1 MEQPDNT
8 TVLKDPEEETAPTAD
23 VTATAQQPPP
33 LQPSQ
38 RGSRKVRKRVS
49 ERIAESSKTA
59 RTDGRE
65 KVTSVGSSISITS
78 VTSAHFDLDPVKHQR
93 SISLVQRLQETL
105 RQKQAKYKEA
115 RERRKEKINSLY
127 EYIFEILS
135 HRLDLECDAIAEL
148 VLDASSFQEFDEFF
162 SVGGCRSLLFFY
174 QEAEVPGI
182 ESGRTIPGA
191 VKGGTMMRLLLGSVD
206 EIFSGLC
213 LFFIR
218 CNNNVMITE
227 KNMHEE
233 LHFSVL
239 DATEG
244 LISEVSDLLR
254 KVFLPDMNALDK
266 RGPLAQTRHGD
277 REIQRFKENIEQY
290 LACLLRVKITIEGA
304 VTLDTIQSINFA
316 TLQSFEGVRAT
327 VSDKAMI
334 ARCEGALMVWLSQ
347 IQKVM
352 SESEQIRK
360 EADDSGP
367 ITELDHWIRLYVRFS
382 FIIEQVKGDNFKAI
396 ITVLVVAKSKLIKM
410 WKELDLRITD
420 AVNESKDNVI
430 LLRALEQS
438 CQPLYTLD
446 LASMITGVPR
456 LLNVMQAIYS
466 VSMYYQTS
474 EHITK
479 LFKKVTNQ
487 IITACKACV
496 TERAR
501 LNIWDQHARTAMVK
515 IRECTFLI
523 QEYQECFNR
532 KQRDCK
538 IHNENVFDI
547 SEICIFGKLEAFCER
562 TDKITKILSIVQT
575 YSTLSKSTIEGID
588 CFNERF
594 TTIYQDIKRRTHN
607 ILDMKKAEFDADFT
621 DFIQQIN
628 DLEEQLQD
636 FMSNHIGRLR
646 SPQQAIRV
654 LHRFQRLKIPALDS
668 QVPNIIH
675 CILQNYMEM
684 LHFTKNVMCL
694 LLDNIKLY
702 AKNER
707 GIDSLIHLTMIYS
720 EDIEMSFRLEKY
732 GLLHYEHYKTD
743 PPTVRSMPPVAGR
756 IRWSRELFRKI
767 NEPITYLK
775 NYTDI
780 LTSPEGKAAVQLHN
794 SIGYVLVEFEVLH
807 HRAWYEDLFNN
818 LQVALQAKLL
828 VRHPETKQVFI
839 NFDPKFLEIFQEI
852 KCMIK
857 MGLDVPEEAEV
868 FLTIEADLNSNH
880 LQLEKLMKTYQTL
893 CDQILP
899 VFSDLLS
906 EKLRKIECTL
916 RQGLTAFTWSSVS
929 LEHFLEALDANLQVV
944 SKVVT
949 KVNYIHRLRIDV
961 LLKDVAETL
970 LIVLPDDGPD
980 TVENLLASNEIYT
993 KEMAKYVNHRSELIE
1008 RAVMDIISTFQAV
1021 HVPKHTTKMKKMG
1034 KNKAR
1039 RVAFTNVE
1047 HEEVV
1052 EEQTEDVEFSKHC
1065 QELCSYFIGL
1075 VVNSLQKCTR
1085 LSLDFLKRKL
1095 LLSSAPFDQC
1105 DNPFLTTEVHLVVDD
1120 ILMLP
1125 SLDNIQ
1131 QAINNVIHMALEV
1144 NCGVYQWEQGTVPES
1159 ASDLDFTTSNYPND
1173 VSGWQRRADDK
1184 MIKEDRTARNFYSCV
1199 SQSVTISNL
1208 VKLLSTSVH
1217 LLKDNARKALEVFE
1231 KYRNLWTENRDSK
1244 IKEYMTKKQSLDEI
1258 KERIVYY
1265 DVIEQDVSQISS
1277 ALCVGFIELCTAPI
1291 KASIITEAKAWKLLL
1306 CRYLNEEYKT
1316 KMTGMA
1322 EFISENLKILS
1333 RPILDLDDV
1342 QSVLKVMTII
1352 RENEMR
1358 IDRGVGPVEEAYA
1371 ILSRFQVHVTR
1382 EETEVVDALRYSFT
1396 KLVSKVVSVQDELS
1410 RIQPDLISRL
1420 SQSVVILQRDVVAF
1434 DTEYDKEGPM
1444 VPGITSQEASARLQI
1459 FQTHFNELWRRCI
1472 TYSSGEQLFGLP
1484 VTEYEILHRRR
1495 TELGRLQ
1502 KLYGLY
1508 EVVMKSV
1515 SGYNKTVWSAVNL
1528 QSITRELNDYR
1539 KKCNELKKDLEPWQL
1554 FLDLMKIINDFSE
1567 SCPLLEMMAN
1577 EAMMN
1582 WHWDRIADLLGRRL
1596 DVQSDSFCLG
1606 NIMEASILQYKEKIT
1621 DICISAVKEKDI
1633 KSKLAHITD
1642 VWNKQILHFSTF
1654 KCRGELLINGA
1665 EAAETMRT
1673 IEDSLMVLGSSL
1685 NSRYNE
1691 RFENQIRSW
1700 IHKLSMS
1707 FDVLEEWLL
1716 VQTLW
1721 IYLEAVFVSGDIA
1734 SQLPQEVKRFQSI
1747 DKTWMKVMQRAHEN
1761 ANAIQCCAGD
1771 ETMANLL
1778 PHLHEQLEICR
1789 KSLTGYLEGKRLIFQ
1804 RFFFVSDPA
1813 LLEIL
1818 GQASDSHKI
1827 QPHLA
1832 AISANINE
1840 VEFSDT
1846 KYNEIL
1852 SVVSREGEVIKLD
1865 RPVWAQSPVEYWLG
1879 NLLLMQQS
1887 SLNGVI
1893 RSVCQRMNDDGFQLL
1908 NSFHNLPVQVC
1919 IVSLQISWTHDAEE
1933 ALCAA
1938 AEDKK
1943 VMHST
1948 NKKFLEILNELIHQ
1962 TVHSMSKYQRL
1973 KTESL
1978 ITTHLHQRD
1987 VFNDL
1992 VKLHI
1997 RSAKD
2002 FEWQKQSRFYFKGYL
2017 DKVLVSITEV
2027 DFVYQNEFLACTD
2040 RLVITQ
2046 LTDRCYIALAHAIAM
2061 NMGGS
2066 VVGPAG
2072 TGKTETVKD
2081 MGKALGKYVLVF
2093 NCSDQMDFRGL
2104 GRIFKGLAQSGS
2116 WGCFDEFTR
2125 IDFQVQSVAAH
2136 QISIVLTA
2144 RKELRKQFIFSDG
2157 DIVNLNPECG
2167 LFLTMNPGYGDRQE
2181 LPENLKIQFRTVSMM
2196 VPDRQ
2201 MILRVKLA
2209 SYGFLHNVSLSQ
2221 KCHALYNLCEE
2232 QLSKQVHYDFGLRNI
2247 LSVLRTLGSQKR
2259 ARREESESSIVVRA
2273 LRDMNLS
2280 KLVKE
2285 DEPLFHGLIND
2296 LFPGF
2301 QSDSN
2306 SCIDLQNSVSNQVA
2320 ISGLIN
2326 HPPWNHKLIQLF
2338 EASEARHGLMTLGPS
2353 GSGKS
2358 SLITVLMKAL
2368 TEGGLPHRELRI
2380 NPKAI
2385 TAPQMFGQVN
2395 TATNDWKDGI
2405 FSALWRKTLKIKKG
2419 ENVWIVLDGPVD
2431 PIWIENLN
2439 SVLDDEKTLTL
2450 ANSDRIPMSPCCRL
2464 LFEVDS
2470 IVNASPGTV
2479 SRVGIVLLSS
2489 SVLPWRPVLQAWL
2502 KKLPAEE
2509 RDIFQGLYDEVFQD
2523 SYTFMNLKLHP
2534 KMQLLENNYITQSIN
2549 ILQGCMPTT
2558 AENSVTDHGR
2568 LHRLFIFALMWS
2580 LGALLEQD
2588 CRDRFEAFLRNH
2600 KCKLDLP
2607 EADIEARQ
2615 SMFDFLVDENGD
2627 WEHWNKRVPH
2637 YSCPSNSIPDYSSI
2651 LVPNIEIVRTQF
2663 LIDTI
2668 TKQQKAV
2675 LLTGEQATGK
2685 TVMIKAYMKQY
2696 SVEAHVSKSVN
2707 FSPATD
2713 PAIFQRA
2720 MESYVEKRIGSTYGP
2735 SGGRKMSV
2743 FIDDI
2748 NLPAVNDWGDQ
2759 TTSEIIRQLI
2769 EMKGMYSL
2777 EKPGEF
2783 KTMVDVQII
2792 GAMVHPGGGRS
2803 DIPQRLKR
2811 HFMIFSYTPP
2821 SDASIDNIF
2830 GTIGCGHFNSSRN
2843 FKREIC
2849 NLVKKLVPASRAL
2862 WQMTKVKMLPTPSKC
2877 HYIFSLR
2884 DLSRIWQGMLAIK
2897 AEECSTAPILL
2908 ALFRHEC
2915 QRVIAD
2921 RFVCHEDHSWFN
2933 KSLAQVLRELVDPHL
2948 VSAVQ
2953 HDFYFVDFLREAPE
2967 AAEYEKGNVLE
2978 APKVYEM
2985 VHGLEV
2991 LTEKLKQF
2999 QNLYNEAVTGS
3010 PRDLVFFNDTVMH
3023 IIRIS
3028 RILRTPGGNALLI
3041 GVSGSGKKSLSR
3053 LASFIAGYKTFQIV
3067 LTRSYGVSNLL
3078 EDLKVLF
3085 KTAGADGIGITFIFT
3100 DNDIREESFLE
3111 YINHILSSGEVPSLF
3126 SQEELSEITESL
3138 LPVMKGEFPH
3148 HRPTFD
3154 HLYEYFVS
3162 RCRRNLH
3169 VILCFSPVG
3178 DKFRMR
3184 SLKFPALISGC
3195 TMDWFNQ
3202 WAMQD
3207 LLEVSSHC
3215 LSGFHIACSSEVKSH
3230 VIEAMGVIHDKMSEI
3245 CASYFHRF
3253 RRRTYV
3259 TPKSYLS
3266 FINGYKSIYT
3276 EKWKHITEQAELM
3289 NKGLFKLAE
3298 ANESVKM
3305 FFKELVV
3312 KERELSQASVNFDKV
3327 LVELTLAAQAKA
3339 KVKSEM
3345 QLVKD
3350 KAQKIME
3357 ELESEKHT
3365 AESKL
3370 EAVRPTL
3377 EEADAA
3383 LNIIKSTD
3391 ISALRKLIKP
3401 SHLLMRIMDCCLLLL
3416 QKRLDSVVM
3425 DPARPCCKPSWGES
3439 LKLMSSP
3446 GFLQSLHQYPKDSV
3460 NGEMVELLQPYFRM
3474 EDYSMDNAKKL
3485 SGKAA
3490 CLLSWT
3496 QSMATFH
3503 EINKEVLPLKSKLR
3517 RLGHHLEV
3525 TTCDLTRMQLQMDE
3539 KQAELEMAR
3548 AKLDGARLQKMN
3560 LLREVELCR
3569 KKIENASALTEGLSG
3584 EKIRWS
3590 EQSRVLICQMNS
3602 LVGDVLIVAAFFS
3615 YCGPFNQTFR
3625 NLLLKDSWET
3635 EIRSRNIP
3643 ISGNLN
3649 IVSMFI
3655 DQPTV
3660 NDWILQGL
3668 PGDDISIQNGIIM
3681 TKTTRYPLLIDPQ
3694 AQGKAWIKIKE
3705 KINDLQVTSIN
3716 HKSFCAHLDDCLSL
3730 GRPLLIEDIAEELD
3744 PSLDKILEQNFIKT
3758 GTIFKVKVGHKVVD
3772 VADKFRLYMTSKL
3785 PNPVFTPEI
3794 HAKTSIIDFTVTKMG
3809 LDKLL
3814 LGRVVLAEQQELET
3828 ERIKLMQEVNVNTRR
3843 MKELEDSLL
3852 LRLSAT
3858 TGSLVEDKA
3867 LADVLRITHHI
3878 VSDLSEKLFIAA
3890 DTEVKI
3896 GKAQMEYRP
3905 VASQGSILYFLASEM
3920 STVNAMYSTSLR
3932 QFLKLFDRSI
3942 ARSDRSPHLHQRKSN
3957 ITEYVTY
3964 EAYRYYTRGLY
3975 EKHRFLFTLLLALR
3989 VDLQQGNIKHKEL
4002 QTFLQGGAALDL
4014 KSCPPKPFKWI
4025 LDTTWLN
4032 LVELSKLSQFS
4043 ELMAQVTRN
4052 ERGWRNWF
4060 DREAPEDEIIPNG
4073 YSSSLDSFHRL
4084 LLVRSCCPDR
4094 TLPEAR
4100 KYIRNSLNAKYT
4112 EPVIL
4117 DLVRTWEE
4125 SDTRTPLICLLSRG
4139 TDPTSQIDE
4148 LAKNLR
4154 LGCKA
4159 ISMGPGQAVHARRA
4173 LQMSMQQGGWILLQ
4187 NCHLDLDFMNEL
4199 LETIETTAAVH
4210 KTFRVWMTTEPHR
4223 QFPITLL
4230 QASIKFTNESPR
4242 GMRAGLKRTYSGIK
4256 QNLLDG
4262 CRHPMWKPLL
4272 YSLAFLHSA
4281 VQERRRYSTLGW
4293 NIPYEFSS
4301 ADFSASVQFVQNHL
4315 DECGVRKGVSW
4326 STMRYIIGKVQ
4337 YGGSITDQQDKRL
4350 LSCMAKAWFSEKI
4363 FDPIFCFYTGY
4374 KIPHCKTVQQ
4384 FLNHIQF
4391 LPAADSPLVF
4401 GLHPNADITYQSNTV
4416 ATILNTIIRFQ
4427 PQETQEEAG
4436 ETREAVVCRIAE
4448 DMLEKLPPDYNSHEV
4463 KAQLEQTGTL
4473 SPINLILLQ
4482 EIDRMQ
4488 KVISIVRSGL
4498 SELRLA
4504 IDGTVIMS
4512 ESLRAILDDM
4522 YNARVPGIWRKV
4534 SWASATLGFWF
4545 TELLKRNNQ
4554 FTSWIYD
4561 ERPNVFWMAG
4571 FFNPQGF
4578 LTAIRQEFAREHK
4591 GWTLDCVTMQNVV
4604 LKHMKEEIR
4613 APPAEGVYI
4622 HGLFLEG
4629 AGWDRKTGKLTECI
4643 PKVLFTM
4650 LPVVHLFA
4658 MNSPGVTKTG
4668 SYICPVYKKPER
4680 TDLHYVT
4687 TVSLK
4692 TSEPPDHWILRGVA
4706 ALCDIK

>member
-1 MEQPDNT
+1 MPCHVLLELNTCLLFRFLFFLRMEQPDNT
-8 TVLKDPEEETAPTAD
+8 KVLKDPEEGTAPTAD
-23 VTATAQQPPP
+23 VTAAARQPPP
-33 LQPSQ
+33 LHQSQ

-49 ERIAESSKTA
+49 ERIAESSNTA
-59 RTDGRE
+59 RTDRSGR
-65 KVTSVGSSISITS
+65 VTSVGSSISNTS
-78 VTSAHFDLDPVKHQR
+78 ITSAHFDLDPVKHRR
-93 SISLVQRLQETL
+93 STSHVLRLQETL

-115 RERRKEKINSLY
+115 RERRKATINSLY
-127 EYIFEILS
+127 EYIFGILS
-135 HRLDLECDAIAEL
+135 HRLDLECDTIAEL
-148 VLDASSFQEFDEFF
+148 VLDASSFQEFDDFF
-162 SVGGCRSLLFFY
+162 SVGGCRSLVFFY
-174 QEAEVPGI
+174 QESEVPGI
-182 ESGRTIPGA
+182 DSGRTIPGA
-191 VKGGTMMRLLLGSVD
+191 VKGGTMMRLLLGSMD

-244 LISEVSDLLR
+244 LFSAVSDLLR
-254 KVFLPDMNALDK
+254 KVFLPAMSALDK
-266 RGPLAQTRHGD
+266 WGQLTQTRHGE
-277 REIQRFKENIEQY
+277 REIQRFKETIEQY
-290 LACLLRVKITIEGA
+290 LACLLGVKTTIEGA
-304 VTLDTIQSINFA
+304 VTLDTVQSINFA
-316 TLQSFEGVRAT
+316 TLQSFEGVRAA
-327 VSDKAMI
+327 VSDEAMVT
-334 ARCEGALMVWLSQ
+334 RCEGVLMGWLSQ

-382 FIIEQVKGDNFKAI
+382 FIIEQVKGDHFKAI
-396 ITVLVVAKSKLIKM
+396 ITVLAVAKSKLIKM

-420 AVNESKDNVI
+420 AANESKDNVN
-430 LLRALEQS
+430 LLRALEQA

-446 LASMITGVPR
+446 LASMVIGVPK

-466 VSMYYQTS
+466 VSTYYQTS
-474 EHITK
+474 ERITK
-479 LFKKVTNQ
+479 LFMKVTNQ
-487 IITACKACV
+487 IITACKAYI

-501 LNIWDQHARTAMVK
+501 LNIWDQDVRTAMVK
-515 IRECTFLI
+515 IRQCTFLI

-532 KQRDCK
+532 KQRDRK
-538 IHNENVFDI
+538 MNNEKAFDM

-562 TDKITKILSIVQT
+562 TDKITKMLSIVQT
-575 YSTLSKSTIEGID
+575 YSALSKSTIEGID

-594 TTIYQDIKRRTHN
+594 TTIYHDIKRRTHN
-607 ILDMKKAEFDADFT
+607 ILEMKKAEFDADFT
-621 DFIQQIN
+621 DFMEQIN

-636 FMSNHIGRLR
+636 FMSSRIGRIT
-646 SPQQAIRV
+646 SPQEAIRV

-684 LHFTKNVMCL
+684 LQSTKQHY
-694 LLDNIKLY
+694 DLY
-702 AKNER
+702 K
-707 GIDSLIHLTMIYS
+707 
-720 EDIEMSFRLEKY
+720 K
-732 GLLHYEHYKTD
+732 D

-775 NYTDI
+775 NNSDI
-780 LTSPEGKAAVQLHN
+780 LTSPEGKATVQLHN
-794 SIGYVLVEFEVLH
+794 NIGQVLVEFEVLH
-807 HRAWYEDLFNN
+807 HRAWYEGIFSD

-839 NFDPKFLEIFQEI
+839 NFDPKFLELFQEI

-868 FLTIEADLNSNH
+868 FLKIEAELNSNH

-906 EKLRKIECTL
+906 DKLRKIECTL
-916 RQGLTAFTWSSVS
+916 HKGLTAFTWSSVS
-929 LEHFLEALDANLQVV
+929 LEHFFEALDANLQVV
-944 SKVVT
+944 SKVLN
-949 KVNYIHRLRIDV
+949 KVNDIHRLRIDV
-961 LLKDVAETL
+961 LLKDIAETL

-993 KEMAKYVNHRSELIE
+993 KEMAKYLNHRSELIE
-1008 RAVMDIISTFQAV
+1008 RAVKDIIGTFHAV
-1021 HVPKHTTKMKKMG
+1021 HVPKHPTKMEKVSKS
-1034 KNKAR
+1034 KAR
-1039 RVAFTNVE
+1039 RVAFTDVDE
-1047 HEEVV
+1047 QEEVV
-1052 EEQTEDVEFSKHC
+1052 EEQMKDVEFNKHC
-1065 QELCSYFIGL
+1065 QKLCSYFIGL

-1120 ILMLP
+1120 IVMLP

-1131 QAINNVIHMALEV
+1131 QAINNVMHMALEV
-1144 NCGVYQWEQGTVPES
+1144 NRGVYQWEQGTVPES
-1159 ASDLDFTTSNYPND
+1159 ASDLDFTTSNYPS
-1173 VSGWQRRADDK
+1173 VYGRQIRADEK
-1184 MIKEDRTARNFYSCV
+1184 MIKEDCAARNFYSCV
-1199 SQSVTISNL
+1199 SQSVTISKL
-1208 VKLLSTSVH
+1208 VMLLSTSVH

-1231 KYRNLWTENRDSK
+1231 NYRNLWTEDRDSK
-1244 IKEYMTKKQSLDEI
+1244 IKEYVTENQTLDEI

-1265 DVIEQDVSQISS
+1265 DVIEQDIGQISS
-1277 ALCVGFIELCTAPI
+1277 PIPVGFIELRTAPI
-1291 KASIITEAKAWKLLL
+1291 KASIITKAKAWKLLL

-1316 KMTGMA
+1316 KMTSIA
-1322 EFISENLKILS
+1322 EFISEYMKILS

-1342 QSVLKVMTII
+1342 QSVLKALTII
-1352 RENEMR
+1352 RENEIR
-1358 IDRGVGPVEEAYA
+1358 IDQGVGPVEEAYA
-1371 ILSRFQVHVTR
+1371 ILSRFQVNVAR

-1410 RIQPDLISRL
+1410 CIQPDLISRL
-1420 SQSVVILQRDVVAF
+1420 SQSVIILQRDVMEF

-1459 FQTHFNELWRRCI
+1459 FQTRFDELWRRCV
-1472 TYSSGEQLFGLP
+1472 TYSSGEQLCGLP
-1484 VTEYEILHRRR
+1484 VTEYEILRKRR

-1508 EVVMKSV
+1508 EVVMKSINE
-1515 SGYNKTVWSAVNL
+1515 YNETVWSDVNV
-1528 QSITRELNDYR
+1528 QSITAELKDYQE
-1539 KKCNELKKDLEPWQL
+1539 KCNELTKDLEHWQL
-1554 FLDLMKIINDFSE
+1554 FLDLKKIINDFSE
-1567 SCPLLEMMAN
+1567 SCPLLEMMTN
-1577 EAMMN
+1577 DAMMN

-1596 DVQSDSFCLG
+1596 DVQSDSFCLS
-1606 NIMEASILQYKEKIT
+1606 NIMEASILQHKDTIT

-1642 VWNKQILHFSTF
+1642 VWSKQFLHFSTF
-1654 KCRGELLINGA
+1654 KCKGELLINGA
-1665 EAAETMRT
+1665 EAAETMRAM
-1673 IEDSLMVLGSSL
+1673 EDSLMVLGSLL
-1685 NSRYNE
+1685 NSRYNNH
-1691 RFENQIRSW
+1691 FENQIHSW
-1700 IHKLSMS
+1700 IHKLSAS
-1707 FDVLEEWLL
+1707 FDILEEWLV

-1721 IYLEAVFVSGDIA
+1721 VYLEAVFVSGDIA
-1734 SQLPQEVKRFQSI
+1734 SQLPQEVKRFQNI
-1747 DKTWMKVMQRAHEN
+1747 DKTWVKVMQRAHGN
-1761 ANAIQCCAGD
+1761 ANAVQCCAGD
-1771 ETMANLL
+1771 DTMANLL
-1778 PHLHEQLEICR
+1778 PHLHKQLELCR
-1789 KSLTGYLEGKRLIFQ
+1789 KSLTGYLEGKRLIFP

-1818 GQASDSHKI
+1818 GQASDSHTI
-1827 QPHLA
+1827 QPHLP

-1840 VEFSDT
+1840 VEFSDVH
-1846 KYNEIL
+1846 YDQIL
-1852 SVVSREGEVIKLD
+1852 SVVSREGEVIKVD
-1865 RPVWAQSPVEYWLG
+1865 RPVRAQGPVECWLG
-1879 NLLLMQQS
+1879 DLLLVQQS

-1893 RSVCQRMNDDGFQLL
+1893 RSVCQQMNDDGFQLL
-1908 NSFHNLPVQVC
+1908 SFFQNLPVQVC
-1919 IVSLQISWTHDAEE
+1919 IVSLQISWTHDTEE

-1943 VMHST
+1943 IMQST
-1948 NKKFLEILNELIHQ
+1948 NKKFLEIANELIHQ
-1962 TVHSMSKYQRL
+1962 TVQNMSKYQRM
-1973 KTESL
+1973 KIESL

-1987 VFNDL
+1987 VFNGL
-1992 VKLHI
+1992 VKSHI
-1997 RSAKD
+1997 RSAED

-2017 DKVLVSITEV
+2017 DNVLVSITDV
-2027 DFVYQNEFLACTD
+2027 DFVYQNEFLGCTD
-2040 RLVITQ
+2040 RLVITP
-2046 LTDRCYIALAHAIAM
+2046 LTERCYIALAHAIAM

-2116 WGCFDEFTR
+2116 WGCFDEFNR
-2125 IDFQVQSVAAH
+2125 IDFQVLSVAAH
-2136 QISIVLTA
+2136 QINIVLTA

-2167 LFLTMNPGYGDRQE
+2167 LFLTMNPGYGGRQE

-2209 SYGFLHNVSLSQ
+2209 SYGFLYNVSLSQ

-2259 ARREESESSIVVRA
+2259 ARREESEAGIVVRA

-2280 KLVKE
+2280 KLVEE
-2285 DEPLFHGLIND
+2285 DEPLFHGLICD

-2301 QSDSN
+2301 QPDSN
-2306 SCIDLQNSVSNQVA
+2306 SYIDLQNAVSNQVT

-2326 HPPWNHKLIQLF
+2326 HPPWNHKLAQLY
-2338 EASEARHGLMTLGPS
+2338 EASEVRHGLMTLGPS

-2358 SLITVLMKAL
+2358 SLINVLMKAL

-2385 TAPQMFGQVN
+2385 TAPQMFGRLD

-2405 FSALWRKTLKIKKG
+2405 LSALWRKTLKIKNG

-2502 KKLPAEE
+2502 KKRPAEE
-2509 RDIFQGLYDEVFQD
+2509 REIFQVLYDEVFQD
-2523 SYTFMNLKLHP
+2523 AYTFMSLKLHP
-2534 KMQLLENNYITQSIN
+2534 KMQLLECSYITQSIN
-2549 ILQGCMPTT
+2549 VLEGCTSTT
-2558 AENSVTDHGR
+2558 AEHSVTDHGR

-2600 KCKLDLP
+2600 KCKLALP
-2607 EADIEARQ
+2607 EADVDARQ
-2615 SMFDFLVDENGD
+2615 SMFDFLVDENGN

-2637 YSCPSNSIPDYSSI
+2637 YSCPSNSVPDYSSI
-2651 LVPNIEIVRTQF
+2651 LVPNIDTVRTQF

-2668 TKQQKAV
+2668 AKQQKAV
-2675 LLTGEQATGK
+2675 LLTGDQATGK

-2696 SVEAHVSKSVN
+2696 SVEEHVSKSVN

-2720 MESYVEKRIGSTYGP
+2720 VESYVEKRLGSTYGP
-2735 SGGRKMSV
+2735 PGGRKLSV

-2759 TTSEIIRQLI
+2759 TTSEAIRQMI
-2769 EMKGMYSL
+2769 EMKGMYNL

-2783 KTMVDVQII
+2783 KTLVDVQII

-2811 HFMIFSYTPP
+2811 HFMTFSCTSP
-2821 SDASIDNIF
+2821 SDASIDHIF
-2830 GTIGCGHFNSSRN
+2830 GAIGCGHFNSSRN
-2843 FKREIC
+2843 FRREIC
-2849 NLVKKLVPASRAL
+2849 NLVKKLVPASRAV
-2862 WQMTKVKMLPTPSKC
+2862 WQMTKVKMLPTPSRC

-2897 AEECSTAPILL
+2897 AEECTTAPILL

-2921 RFVCHEDHSWFN
+2921 RLVCCEDHGWFN
-2933 KSLAQVLRELVDPHL
+2933 KSLTQVLRELVDPHL

-2953 HDFYFVDFLREAPE
+2953 HDFCFVDFLREAPE
-2967 AAEYEKGNVLE
+2967 PAEYEEVSVLE

-2985 VHGLEV
+2985 VHSLEV

-2999 QNLYNEAVTGS
+2999 QNRFNEAVSGS
-3010 PRDLVFFNDTVMH
+3010 PRDLVFFNDAVMH
-3023 IIRIS
+3023 IIKIS

-3041 GVSGSGKKSLSR
+3041 GVSGSGKRSLSR

-3067 LTRSYGVSNLL
+3067 LTRSYGLSHLL
-3078 EDLKVLF
+3078 EDIKLLY

-3100 DNDIREESFLE
+3100 DSDIREESFLE

-3126 SQEELSEITESL
+3126 SREELAEITESL
-3138 LPVMKGEFPH
+3138 LPVMKREFPH
-3148 HRPTFD
+3148 HPPTFD
-3154 HLYEYFVS
+3154 HLYDYFIS

-3195 TMDWFNQ
+3195 TMDWFSQ
-3202 WAMQD
+3202 WSMQD
-3207 LLEVSSHC
+3207 LLEVSGHC
-3215 LSGFHIACSSEVKSH
+3215 LSGFQIACSSEVKSH

-3259 TPKSYLS
+3259 TAKSYLS
-3266 FINGYKSIYT
+3266 FINGYKSIYA

-3298 ANESVKM
+3298 ANESVRM
-3305 FFKELVV
+3305 FFKDLVV
-3312 KERELSQASVNFDKV
+3312 KERELSLASVNADKV
-3327 LVELTLAAQAKA
+3327 LVELTLAAQAEA
-3339 KVKSEM
+3339 KVKNEV

-3350 KAQKIME
+3350 KAQKMME

-3370 EAVRPTL
+3370 EAARPAQ

-3383 LNIIKSTD
+3383 LNIIKPTD
-3391 ISALRKLIKP
+3391 ILTLRKLIKP

-3416 QKRLDSVVM
+3416 QKRLDPVVM
-3425 DPARPCCKPSWGES
+3425 DPDKLCCKPSWGES
-3439 LKLMSSP
+3439 LKLMSSS
-3446 GFLQSLHQYPKDSV
+3446 GFLQSLHQYPKDCV
-3460 NGEMVELLQPYFRM
+3460 NGEMVELLQPYFCM
-3474 EDYSMDNAKKL
+3474 EDYSMDNARKL
-3485 SGKAA
+3485 SGNAA

-3503 EINKEVLPLKSKLR
+3503 EINKEVLPLKIKLL
-3517 RLGHHLEV
+3517 RLGHRLEV

-3548 AKLDGARLQKMN
+3548 AELDGAMLEKMN
-3560 LLREVELCR
+3560 LLQEVELCR
-3569 KKIENASALTEGLSG
+3569 KKIENASAMIEGLR
-3584 EKIRWS
+3584 EDKIRWT
-3590 EQSRVLICQMNS
+3590 EQSRVLKCQMNS
-3602 LVGDVLIVAAFFS
+3602 LVGDVLIVAAFLS

-3625 NLLLKDSWET
+3625 DLLLKDTWEM

-3643 ISGNLN
+3643 FSRNLN
-3649 IVSMFI
+3649 IVSTFV

-3668 PGDDISIQNGIIM
+3668 PRDDISIQNGIIM
-3681 TKTTRYPLLIDPQ
+3681 TKATRYPLLIDPQ
-3694 AQGKAWIKIKE
+3694 AQGKAWIKMKE
-3705 KINDLQVTSIN
+3705 KINDLQVTSVS
-3716 HKSFCAHLDDCLSL
+3716 HKSFCTHLDDCLSS
-3730 GRPLLIEDIAEELD
+3730 GRPLLIEDIGEELD
-3744 PSLDKILEQNFIKT
+3744 PSLDNILEQNFIKS
-3758 GTIFKVKVGHKVVD
+3758 GTSFKVKVGLKVVD
-3772 VADKFRLYMTSKL
+3772 VVDTFRLYMTSKL

-3794 HAKTSIIDFTVTKMG
+3794 NAKTSIIDFSVTKTG

-3814 LGRVVLAEQQELET
+3814 LGRVVLAEQQELEA
-3828 ERIKLMQEVNVNTRR
+3828 ERINLMQEVNVNTRR
-3843 MKELEDSLL
+3843 MRELEDSLL
-3852 LRLSAT
+3852 LRLSAM
-3858 TGSLVEDKA
+3858 TGSLVEDKS
-3867 LADVLRITHHI
+3867 LADVLRITQQI

-3896 GKAQMEYRP
+3896 SKAQVEYHP
-3905 VASQGSILYFLASEM
+3905 VASRGSILYFLASEM

-3942 ARSDRSPHLHQRKSN
+3942 ARSDRSPHLHKRKSN
-3957 ITEYVTY
+3957 IAEYLTY
-3964 EAYRYYTRGLY
+3964 EAYRYYTRGFY
-3975 EKHRFLFTLLLALR
+3975 EKHRLLFTLLLALR

-4002 QTFLQGGAALDL
+4002 QTFLQGGAGLDL

-4060 DREAPEDEIIPNG
+4060 DREAPEDEMIPNG
-4073 YSSSLDSFHRL
+4073 YSSSLDTFHRL

-4094 TLPEAR
+4094 TLPQAR
-4100 KYIRNSLNAKYT
+4100 KYITNSLNAKYT

-4117 DLVRTWEE
+4117 NLVRTWEE

-4139 TDPTSQIDE
+4139 TDPTNQIE
-4148 LAKNLR
+4148 ALAKNLR
-4154 LGCKA
+4154 LGCKT

-4173 LQMSMQQGGWILLQ
+4173 LQISMQQGGWVLLQ

-4199 LETIETTAAVH
+4199 LEIIKTEAAVH
-4210 KTFRVWMTTEPHR
+4210 ETFRVWMTTEPHR
-4223 QFPITLL
+4223 PFPITLL
-4230 QASIKFTNESPR
+4230 QASIKFTNESPQ
-4242 GMRAGLKRTYSGIK
+4242 GMRAGLMRTYTGIT

-4262 CRHPMWKPLL
+4262 SRHPMWKPLL

-4281 VQERRRYSTLGW
+4281 VQERRRYTTRGW

-4301 ADFSASVQFVQNHL
+4301 ADFSASVQVMQNHL

-4326 STMRYIIGKVQ
+4326 STMRYMIGKVQ
-4337 YGGSITDQQDKRL
+4337 YGGSITDQQDERL
-4350 LSCMAKAWFSEKI
+4350 LSCMVKAWFSENI
-4363 FDPIFCFYTGY
+4363 IDPIFYFYTGY

-4384 FLNHIQF
+4384 FLNHIQS
-4391 LPAADSPLVF
+4391 LPASDSALVF
-4401 GLHPNADITYQSNTV
+4401 GLHPNADITYQSNV
-4416 ATILNTIIRFQ
+4416 AATILNTISSMQ
-4427 PQETQEEAG
+4427 PQETQGEAG
-4436 ETREAVVCRIAE
+4436 ETREAVVYRIAE
-4448 DMLEKLPPDYNSHEV
+4448 DLLEKLPPDYNPHEV
-4463 KAQLEQTGTL
+4463 KAQLEKTGAL
-4473 SPINLILLQ
+4473 SPINLILRQ
-4482 EIDRMQ
+4482 EINRMQ

-4512 ESLRAILDDM
+4512 ESLRAVLDDM
-4522 YNARVPGIWRKV
+4522 YNARVPGVWRKV
-4534 SWASATLGFWF
+4534 SWASAALGFWF
-4545 TELLKRNNQ
+4545 IELLKRNHQ

-4578 LTAIRQEFAREHK
+4578 LTAIKQEFVREHK

-4604 LKHMKEEIR
+4604 LKHMKEETR
-4613 APPAEGVYI
+4613 APPAEGVYV

-4629 AGWDRKTGKLTECI
+4629 AGWDRKTAKLTECV

-4658 MNSPGVTKTG
+4658 VNSPTATDPG

-4706 ALCDIK
+4706 ALCDIN